1 MSNFQTESS
10 CVLDTGT
17 KKVWNFYTIE
27 FTGIELY
34 GLIVCAI
41 SKKRVSQIYRKAIT
55 ILGAIPPFTWNVWVK
70 NFLAISEELFKSNLS
85 NNLQNDDL

>member
-41 SKKRVSQIYRKAIT
+41 SKK
-55 ILGAIPPFTWNVWVK
+55 G
-70 NFLAISEELFKSNLS
+70 FLKYIGSLLQFQVLFLP
-85 NNLQNDDL
+85 LPGMFA